1 MKLGLGVVLV
11 GQLVHDVLLV
21 RSILHSGLCGVID
34 VLFSRCWSLLR
45 YLEAFGRVITTACCE
60 SNPLV
65 SHSCLKLSYHIFP
78 ALVE

>member
-34 VLFSRCWSLLR
+34 VPMFKK
-45 YLEAFGRVITTACCE
+45 FE
-60 SNPLV
+60 S
-65 SHSCLKLSYHIFP
+65 
-78 ALVE
+78 A